1 MACKYIY
8 KGISYTEEQLKKVFD
23 GLNTDS
29 SMEEFT
35 SSLPK
40 RQILK
45 DREQEI
51 VSKHSSGQTFESI
64 ANEIGLTKQRIGQ
77 IHAQAIRKL
86 NKANGSLFGIDFQ
99 NPQQLEFHINTLN
112 HVSNFLEQIGVEQ
125 RLVPEFLQQDGS
137 VVEGA
142 VAAANFIEGT
152 VDIIDDLNKRPAA
165 WNKMPEEA
173 AHWWYRLLD
182 QNSELKKSLLT
193 SALTT
198 RKEAEIRN
206 SLYGEAYN
214 GPRVVGKLD
223 INEDGTI
230 SSLPAL
236 TVYREEAIGQL
247 IAEAIKRVEE
257 KNASPEDYSFLKK
270 FVEWVN
276 SIIKTFK
283 SLYTEQDPFEVAA
296 AKILTSDLSDLMSFE
311 EYDTL
316 YNAASVEAQ
325 QDNILNQIQ
334 EILPVKTTSQISR
347 EYFDYLNTQK
357 FKPRSR
363 FMKKTIEKLQSSINT
378 QTNVLTKEFV
388 EENSKNLD
396 DMRITFFAKF
406 ELFNKF
412 KDKIALNS
420 PIKLDGAKK
429 EELHSINFVREKIKD
444 ENPNMKSISV
454 TDFVEEVD
462 NYLNQIYSLKTR
474 KFNKW
479 LDYRVG
485 STFSGQLKDV
495 LHTKIGV
502 YLNNEY
508 FTGGHFGEEPFAWY
522 NITPFNF
529 SNEKTVKLKDV
540 YYQREDG
547 KSGTILVDGKFYASV
562 VRDGFGNFSYTKKS
576 GERVGVDSKQVS
588 SVIEKIREEVNSHVK
603 QLAGYNSFLLHEF
616 QTDFLDKLQTYVSG
630 ENQAAYNKNIV
641 VANYLLKKDKYFAA
655 LNTDIASGTP
665 YNATFYDQFMHR
677 VAEVASMSTEAHVE
691 KALREMLSA
700 KDTLDTY
707 YSYIRILEGYF
718 KGNPK
723 LITEFANQYF
733 PEKSLQSKNEK
744 SGYGGDKTYMTYLLE
759 DYSKRIHADVISKY
773 DTKIRV
779 SDVLDYM
786 TDAVMSRYNTGH
798 FLAGIQNRGGNK
810 RLQKRLQALQ
820 QYKNTQK
827 LNYYKL
833 KASAERVGKIR
844 DMGEKEFEQLYNNL
858 VDSFNNLTS
867 LFMEAKDQTKD
878 RVEFYEKFTKN
889 YLTPLFHHSIQS
901 IRAINKTNGEIRF
914 AGARA
919 TLLTQGNAVTA
930 ELYAGPE
937 EVENDEAKK
946 LKWLKQVGD
955 SQNGAHS
962 EGLFK
967 HYADLSKATTYKE
980 ARLIYQDFK
989 KAWGIQ
995 NANKLYS
1002 DFLYFSGGKFM
1013 EVGPIYTAFS
1023 KTKGIKLSYSN
1034 TDGLIGATPTYKVDI
1049 SNYQLSSP
1057 ILYGIDKSPKEDYG
1071 LKVDTVETE
1080 LIEDNYEGYDMRSDD
1095 FKRHQETQEALERLS
1110 KMKRVEGK
1118 KSVRL
1123 VDKET
1128 GEAVSYEVHSRL
1140 DGNKQPAFMLE
1151 ELIKNKGGKISL
1163 EDSKFKN
1170 AGVLAYLDFFIHNK
1184 NRNII
1189 VDNMLSGLGIKVMD
1203 RLEKLGMVT
1212 KTDAKST
1219 GRMKSNSE
1227 TDYTYTYDRFP
1238 YKYNKDFLEPKKE
1251 EGQEMLQLPGTES
1264 SKASEKTVAKVKEF
1278 LKRIGVDIKT
1288 AKIDSNGAALLLEDL
1303 IKIAEGKEDVALTEE
1318 AMHFAVE
1325 IIEQTNPK
1333 LYKQMLNK
1341 IGTYN
1346 VYKDI
1351 FPIYAKDKE
1360 YQIGGSPNVLKIK
1373 KEAIGKVLAEY
1384 VIKGEEGTTEKPELL
1399 AQTLTWWDQIK
1410 NFFLS
1415 LIGKAGFSPFEE
1427 ASNLENIKGTTKDL
1441 EAPLQ
1446 SLADR
1451 ILEKNIPGIYGM
1463 VIGKAIKEGRNRAA
1477 ISVLTQQ
1484 LEDPQTYPTVVKDYL
1499 MGDEQLAKDL
1509 LASQETYK
1517 QIAPTEEATY
1527 DRIINTAKDIEKKE
1541 SPTKKDENG
1550 KPIDS
1555 YFYKGKEILKRVT
1568 DKAKFYY
1575 ERLFGNKSISD
1586 TEYHKA
1592 VKTIMADEGTK
1603 GHEDIQHAGHILI
1616 KNGEFNPDATLDSSY
1631 IPKTNRAIYKVLFDN
1646 LKERLSTYP
1655 GAKFIQE
1662 VSVVDEQKDVAGTI
1676 DLLIVKPDGS
1686 VQIVDW
1692 KFINLNTEKFTDVPW
1707 FKQRAWNIQI
1717 AEYKRILADRYGI
1730 PSHMIKGEAIPIK
1743 ANYDY
1748 PGTVDG
1754 SKSLPILKSVEIGN
1768 VDVKTEDRDYLL
1780 PVTLSGQDTGN
1791 KEINKLLSKL
1801 NALHT
1806 NLENTDVRGTEEKA
1820 KKAEQ
1825 LQFID
1830 KAMRHLAVRNT
1841 IGPLINQASVYT
1853 KDVQRVIDIF
1863 NNSYKDRD
1871 FTTSPPSNQEL
1882 SDYGVQLDNAL
1893 SQISIYTNLDI
1904 TLKSL
1909 AGTDVSADAH
1919 KAHRELVAIVDDAR
1933 FLEDALKNTINEL
1946 GEKIAN
1952 SLGFK
1957 NLTNPEPV
1965 VTAISRNFNETSK
1978 LPTQVLQVMFQKI
1991 REANNL
1997 SSVTTNEENTEL
2009 EEIKKDYEK
2018 LAASKGLNMKN
2029 MFSLVMNYSKNK
2041 LIDQFKGEFY
2051 TEARA
2056 AIKDKREGIKWIVEN
2071 IDVEKYKKE
2080 LSEDLEKKIELINSR
2095 PWTEEEKKKEI
2106 ERKRIE
2112 YDTSK
2117 PDSLGWYLHY
2127 YILRN
2132 SPIEE
2137 KWTSP
2142 EWKTLWEKGNEP
2154 AQRLY
2159 KWVRDINQKAEDVG
2173 YLPDDKATRTFL
2185 PFVVKS
2191 FAEKVIFGGSLTVG
2205 EEFIRSMTVDSD
2217 TVGYGSIDPLTG
2229 KPVLRIPK
2237 YFTNKTDKDLSTN
2250 LFKNLAIY
2258 NQALNKYKYISE
2270 VEGIAKVLGRLER
2283 NKGSIITNQYGKA
2296 LFDKETGSH
2305 ELSEDNSRNTKL
2317 FEDQMA
2323 TLIYGQK
2330 YINSEKFDTLL
2341 SKVGGTFE
2349 KINKTLGVK
2358 IMPEG
2363 LSERQFSLNK
2373 SIDTLNRF
2381 FQQKTLGLNPLPAL
2395 SNLVGGTLQLTI
2407 NSGKFMNKKELLAS
2421 QANLASAAVRGEEGK
2436 KLLAAMEYFM
2446 PFTGNE
2452 NFRASLHKLSLTR
2465 WTENNIQDFLMV
2477 LMRSGDKYVQATIFS
2492 TLWENAILVDGKIYN
2507 AREYVRK
2514 ETSYKDRYKSNNL
2527 EEEEGKF
2534 NELVKEVKEKYSL
2547 SKQAVIDEKGKLKLP
2562 IDRDSSEAF
2571 KITNLSQAL
2580 SKRATGN
2587 LTAADVR
2594 GINQN
2599 IWSNSFMVFKNW
2611 IPSLWDARF
2620 GKQKYASD
2628 VEAYEWGRA
2637 RTVGRIML
2645 MDGVK
2650 SISSLVDLLTFN
2662 AFSVSTA
2669 GKMVKGTEAGL
2680 KSLQELYEYKRQQYF
2695 ISTGRE
2701 LNITQDEFFDLV
2713 RQNIRNQAKDT
2724 LITLSLLA
2732 MFFAVKA
2739 LPPDPDEDP
2748 NVINQHKFLV
2758 RALDKLSD
2766 EVSFYY
2772 LPTSFQSMLNGSV
2785 MPSVAVLSDGIR
2797 VITHGFTELYG
2808 DAFDEKIAEK
2818 NYFVKYL
2825 AKSFPITAQMSS
2837 YMPLYAP
2844 DLAKELGIQLGTQAR
2859 R

>member
-1 MACKYIY
+1 MACKFEYEGRWY
-8 KGISYTEEQLKKVFD
+8 DEE
-23 GLNTDS
+23 
-29 SMEEFT
+29 
-35 SSLPK
+35 
-40 RQILK
+40 
-45 DREQEI
+45 
-51 VSKHSSGQTFESI
+51 
-64 ANEIGLTKQRIGQ
+64 
-77 IHAQAIRKL
+77 
-86 NKANGSLFGIDFQ
+86 
-99 NPQQLEFHINTLN
+99 
-112 HVSNFLEQIGVEQ
+112 
-125 RLVPEFLQQDGS
+125 
-137 VVEGA
+137 
-142 VAAANFIEGT
+142 
-152 VDIIDDLNKRPAA
+152 
-165 WNKMPEEA
+165 
-173 AHWWYRLLD
+173 
-182 QNSELKKSLLT
+182 
-193 SALTT
+193 
-198 RKEAEIRN
+198 
-206 SLYGEAYN
+206 
-214 GPRVVGKLD
+214 
-223 INEDGTI
+223 
-230 SSLPAL
+230 
-236 TVYREEAIGQL
+236 
-247 IAEAIKRVEE
+247 
-257 KNASPEDYSFLKK
+257 
-270 FVEWVN
+270 
-276 SIIKTFK
+276 
-283 SLYTEQDPFEVAA
+283 
-296 AKILTSDLSDLMSFE
+296 
-311 EYDTL
+311 
-316 YNAASVEAQ
+316 
-325 QDNILNQIQ
+325 
-334 EILPVKTTSQISR
+334 
-347 EYFDYLNTQK
+347 
-357 FKPRSR
+357 
-363 FMKKTIEKLQSSINT
+363 
-378 QTNVLTKEFV
+378 
-388 EENSKNLD
+388 
-396 DMRITFFAKF
+396 
-406 ELFNKF
+406 
-412 KDKIALNS
+412 
-420 PIKLDGAKK
+420 
-429 EELHSINFVREKIKD
+429 
-444 ENPNMKSISV
+444 
-454 TDFVEEVD
+454 
-462 NYLNQIYSLKTR
+462 SLKTIFDR
-474 KFNKW
+474 LQRINTFNVTEKE
-479 LDYRVG
+479 LYYTLVKEIPKERRALIYGILSIEYD
-485 STFSGQLKDV
+485 
-495 LHTKIGV
+495 I
-502 YLNNEY
+502 YL
-508 FTGGHFGEEPFAWY
+508 
-522 NITPFNF
+522 
-529 SNEKTVKLKDV
+529 
-540 YYQREDG
+540 
-547 KSGTILVDGKFYASV
+547 
-562 VRDGFGNFSYTKKS
+562 
-576 GERVGVDSKQVS
+576 
-588 SVIEKIREEVNSHVK
+588 
-603 QLAGYNSFLLHEF
+603 
-616 QTDFLDKLQTYVSG
+616 
-630 ENQAAYNKNIV
+630 EN
-641 VANYLLKKDKYFAA
+641 DKYDQE
-655 LNTDIASGTP
+655 NNPEYDP
-665 YNATFYDQFMHR
+665 Y
-677 VAEVASMSTEAHVE
+677 
-691 KALREMLSA
+691 
-700 KDTLDTY
+700 
-707 YSYIRILEGYF
+707 G
-718 KGNPK
+718 
-723 LITEFANQYF
+723 
-733 PEKSLQSKNEK
+733 
-744 SGYGGDKTYMTYLLE
+744 
-759 DYSKRIHADVISKY
+759 
-773 DTKIRV
+773 
-779 SDVLDYM
+779 
-786 TDAVMSRYNTGH
+786 
-798 FLAGIQNRGGNK
+798 
-810 RLQKRLQALQ
+810 
-820 QYKNTQK
+820 
-827 LNYYKL
+827 
-833 KASAERVGKIR
+833 
-844 DMGEKEFEQLYNNL
+844 
-858 VDSFNNLTS
+858 
-867 LFMEAKDQTKD
+867 
-878 RVEFYEKFTKN
+878 
-889 YLTPLFHHSIQS
+889 
-901 IRAINKTNGEIRF
+901 
-914 AGARA
+914 
-919 TLLTQGNAVTA
+919 
-930 ELYAGPE
+930 
-937 EVENDEAKK
+937 
-946 LKWLKQVGD
+946 
-955 SQNGAHS
+955 
-962 EGLFK
+962 
-967 HYADLSKATTYKE
+967 
-980 ARLIYQDFK
+980 
-989 KAWGIQ
+989 
-995 NANKLYS
+995 
-1002 DFLYFSGGKFM
+1002 FM
-1013 EVGPIYTAFS
+1013 EV
-1023 KTKGIKLSYSN
+1023 N
-1034 TDGLIGATPTYKVDI
+1034 
-1049 SNYQLSSP
+1049 
-1057 ILYGIDKSPKEDYG
+1057 
-1071 LKVDTVETE
+1071 
-1080 LIEDNYEGYDMRSDD
+1080 
-1095 FKRHQETQEALERLS
+1095 ERLTD
-1110 KMKRVEGK
+1110 
-1118 KSVRL
+1118 RL
-1123 VDKET
+1123 QEFNEEDQEEFHYPDDYT
-1128 GEAVSYEVHSRL
+1128 PEDWYDE
-1140 DGNKQPAFMLE
+1140 DGN
-1151 ELIKNKGGKISL
+1151 
-1163 EDSKFKN
+1163 
-1170 AGVLAYLDFFIHNK
+1170 
-1184 NRNII
+1184 
-1189 VDNMLSGLGIKVMD
+1189 
-1203 RLEKLGMVT
+1203 
-1212 KTDAKST
+1212 
-1219 GRMKSNSE
+1219 
-1227 TDYTYTYDRFP
+1227 
-1238 YKYNKDFLEPKKE
+1238 
-1251 EGQEMLQLPGTES
+1251 MLQIPGTEG
-1264 SKASEKTVAKVKEF
+1264 SKASEKTIAKVKEF

-1415 LIGKAGFSPFEE
+1415 LIGKAGFNPFEE
-1427 ASNLENIKGTTKDL
+1427 AVRQQIDNSITVEQYDKAWRVDVNQSNKATSFALKSKPNEKFELVKDKEEGFYSLHIKTSSKEALTEEEKQHLVNAVARHIPIGGKLSSWGEATKGGISGLNRFKEAGFVDSGETRKVSDTQTLPILIKQRDIYNTGTVKDL
-1441 EAPLQ
+1441 EAPFQ
-1446 SLADR
+1446 PLADR
-1451 ILEKNIPGIYGM
+1451 ILEKNIPGIYGN
-1463 VIGKAIKEGRNRAA
+1463 VIRKAISEGRNRAA